1 MYQLFHQFP
10 FFLLLPHLQR
20 PPLQEDPLRVP
31 AVVPAVV
38 LVVVPAVV
46 LIVVPA
52 VVLVVVPAVDPA
64 VDPAVVLL
72 VSTMSLAI
80 ND

>member
-38 LVVVPAVV
+38 LVVVPAV
-46 LIVVPA
+46 
-52 VVLVVVPAVDPA
+52 DPA